1 MNDEKKSIINVNS
14 ETKTTPEKGP
24 LSFISGSLTS
34 FLLCIFFY
42 FISNKIAIYFSL
54 HKPSNSSEIVQ
65 SISSSINTLII
76 GLSFLLTFSFAFI
89 GLGLFIV
96 FIRSFLVKKIWN
108 TNIIKKI
115 NFFLMSL
122 HDLGL
127 LLLLLSPGMIL
138 SILILITFAEGG

>member
-1 MNDEKKSIINVNS
+1 MNNEKTSINKENK
-14 ETKTTPEKGP
+14 ENQNAPEKGP

-42 FISNKIAIYFSL
+42 FISNKIAIYFSI

-65 SISSSINTLII
+65 SISSSIDTLII

-96 FIRSFLVKKIWN
+96 FIRSFLVKKI
-108 TNIIKKI
+108 
-115 NFFLMSL
+115 
-122 HDLGL
+122 
-127 LLLLLSPGMIL
+127 
-138 SILILITFAEGG
+138 

>member
-1 MNDEKKSIINVNS
+1 MNDENTSINKEKS
-14 ETKTTPEKGP
+14 ETQNTSEKGP
-24 LSFISGSLTS
+24 LSLISGSLTS
-34 FLLCIFFY
+34 CLLCIFFY

-96 FIRSFLVKKIWN
+96 FIRSFF
-108 TNIIKKI
+108 IKK
-115 NFFLMSL
+115 N
-122 HDLGL
+122 
-127 LLLLLSPGMIL
+127 
-138 SILILITFAEGG
+138 

>member
-1 MNDEKKSIINVNS
+1 MNNEQKSINKVNI
-14 ETKTTPEKGP
+14 EIQNTPEKGP
-24 LSFISGSLTS
+24 LSFLTGSFTS
-34 FLLCIFFY
+34 FLLCIFSY

-96 FIRSFLVKKIWN
+96 FIRSFL
-108 TNIIKKI
+108 IKK
-115 NFFLMSL
+115 N
-122 HDLGL
+122 
-127 LLLLLSPGMIL
+127 
-138 SILILITFAEGG
+138 

>member
-1 MNDEKKSIINVNS
+1 MIKKKSIYNENI
-14 ETKTTPEKGP
+14 EIQGPTEKGP

-34 FLLCIFFY
+34 FLLAVFFY

-65 SISSSINTLII
+65 SITSSINTLII

-96 FIRSFLVKKIWN
+96 FIRSFL
-108 TNIIKKI
+108 IKK
-115 NFFLMSL
+115 F
-122 HDLGL
+122 
-127 LLLLLSPGMIL
+127 
-138 SILILITFAEGG
+138 

>member
-1 MNDEKKSIINVNS
+1 MNDDKTLIKKKDNIEIQNPS
-14 ETKTTPEKGP
+14 EKGP
-24 LSFISGSLTS
+24 LSFITVSLTS

-42 FISNKIAIYFSL
+42 FISTKIAIYFSL

-96 FIRSFLVKKIWN
+96 FIRCFLVKKI
-108 TNIIKKI
+108 
-115 NFFLMSL
+115 
-122 HDLGL
+122 
-127 LLLLLSPGMIL
+127 
-138 SILILITFAEGG
+138 